1 MFAKLEGYLFTPQM
15 LLYALAYRIMGQS
28 YSYKLGTN
36 KLTPLDDRTP
46 YQRAFVLLFPPVV
59 LGVPGLVLCLLW
71 AFTGAE
77 YKGVLLNDYFLT
89 GPLWHR
95 SLCFGQTHPIK

>member
-46 YQRAFVLLFPPVV
+46 YQRAFVLLFPPCCVGCAGVSLVFVV
-59 LGVPGLVLCLLW
+59 GLYGGRVQGC
-71 AFTGAE
+71 AV
-77 YKGVLLNDYFLT
+77 K
-89 GPLWHR
+89 
-95 SLCFGQTHPIK
+95 